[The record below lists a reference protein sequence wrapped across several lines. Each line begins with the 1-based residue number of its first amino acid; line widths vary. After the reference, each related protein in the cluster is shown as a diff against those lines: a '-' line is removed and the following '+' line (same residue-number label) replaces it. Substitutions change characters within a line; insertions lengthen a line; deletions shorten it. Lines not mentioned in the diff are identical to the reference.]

1 MYHKKPDKPDKSL
14 AKWVEEKNS
23 KATPKRSGFWH
34 ESKYRPPEDDIKEA
48 EIKQDEPELIIP
60 IPKSVVP
67 SIEDYESTFLHK
79 EDQESMQNKTLVSK
93 LTDER
98 QHLQDDLL
106 KIDNKIINPLGVSDY
121 QVKLW
126 KIQRN
131 AVKEAEHLVKYN
143 TSNKVVDMIKFVAF
157 KQKAGMMPQ
166 EYIEKYGDSWKD

>member
-48 EIKQDEPELIIP
+48 EIEKDRAKTLLNLDDPALKVPVIP
-60 IPKSVVP
+60 AAVVP
-67 SIEDYESTFLHK
+67 SVESYESTFFHE
-79 EDQESMQNKTLVSK
+79 EDEKSMKNSRLVSK

-98 QHLQDDLL
+98 QRLQDDLL
-106 KIDNKIINPLGVSDY
+106 KIDSKIINPLGVSDY
-121 QVKLW
+121 QVKLL

-131 AVKEAEHLVKYN
+131 AMM
-143 TSNKVVDMIKFVAF
+143 TVVNVLDMRISDLSV
-157 KQKAGMMPQ
+157 
-166 EYIEKYGDSWKD
+166 EGD

>member
-23 KATPKRSGFWH
+23 KATPKRGGFWH

-67 SIEDYESTFLHK
+67 SIEDYES
-79 EDQESMQNKTLVSK
+79 MQNKTLVSK
-93 LTDER
+93 LTDEK
-98 QHLQDDLL
+98 QHLQDNLL
-106 KIDNKIINPLGVSDY
+106 KIDSKIINPLGVSDY
-121 QVKLW
+121 QVKLL

-131 AVKEAEHLVKYN
+131 AMM
-143 TSNKVVDMIKFVAF
+143 TVVNVLDMRISDLSV
-157 KQKAGMMPQ
+157 
-166 EYIEKYGDSWKD
+166 EDD

>member
-23 KATPKRSGFWH
+23 KATPKRGGFWH

-79 EDQESMQNKTLVSK
+79 EDQEGMQNKTLVSK
-93 LTDER
+93 LTDEK
-98 QHLQDDLL
+98 QHLQDNLL
-106 KIDNKIINPLGVSDY
+106 KIDSKIINPLGVSDY
-121 QVKLW
+121 QIKLL

-131 AVKEAEHLVKYN
+131 AMM
-143 TSNKVVDMIKFVAF
+143 TVVNVLDMRISDLSV
-157 KQKAGMMPQ
+157 
-166 EYIEKYGDSWKD
+166 EDD

>member
-14 AKWVEEKNS
+14 AKWVEETNS
-23 KATPKRSGFWH
+23 KTTPKRSGFWH

-48 EIKQDEPELIIP
+48 EIKQDEQDEPELIVP

-93 LTDER
+93 LTDEK
-98 QHLQDDLL
+98 QHLQDNFL
-106 KIDNKIINPLGVSDY
+106 KIDSKIINPLDVSDY
-121 QVKLW
+121 QVKLL

-131 AVKEAEHLVKYN
+131 AMM
-143 TSNKVVDMIKFVAF
+143 TVVNVLDMRISDLSV
-157 KQKAGMMPQ
+157 
-166 EYIEKYGDSWKD
+166 EDD